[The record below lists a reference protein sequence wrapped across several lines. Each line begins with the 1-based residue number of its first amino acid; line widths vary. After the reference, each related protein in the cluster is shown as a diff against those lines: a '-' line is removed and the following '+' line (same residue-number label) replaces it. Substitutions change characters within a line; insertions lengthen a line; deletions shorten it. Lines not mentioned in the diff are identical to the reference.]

1 MEIKLEKNGSTML
14 VALKGR
20 LDSVSSPEMEKEVV
34 GNLDNINNLTLDL
47 KDLSYMSSAGLRVVL
62 TCQKK
67 INAVSGTMVV
77 KHVNEMIM
85 DIFEATGFSDI
96 LTIENDA

>member
-1 MEIKLEKNGSTML
+1 MEIKLEKKESTMV

-67 INAVSGTMVV
+67 INAVAGTMVV

>member
-67 INAVSGTMVV
+67 INAVAGTMVV
-77 KHVNEMIM
+77 KNVNEMIM